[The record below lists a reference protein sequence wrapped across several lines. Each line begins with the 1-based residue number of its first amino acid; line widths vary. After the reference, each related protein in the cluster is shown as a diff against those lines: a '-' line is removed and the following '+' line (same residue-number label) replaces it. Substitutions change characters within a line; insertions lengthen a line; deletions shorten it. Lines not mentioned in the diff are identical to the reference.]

1 MMSLAVWWF
10 QQQQDRLRVQQLRQ
24 MEADDMW
31 LRSRELS
38 NDNTGDHDNN
48 VHVMNDDFDSVANAA
63 W

>member
-1 MMSLAVWWF
+1 
-10 QQQQDRLRVQQLRQ
+10 
-24 MEADDMW
+24 MW

-38 NDNTGDHDNN
+38 NDNTGDHDNK